1 MEEKTLSGRTRKKVK
16 AQMEKADRE
25 RKSKLFIRRMEYA
38 RNGAAAFKQGNLKDA
53 LHNYFGYIEI
63 LEKAKDVGRD
73 DLQPKHFDPKQ
84 EVAELLLLT
93 GVYWDLS
100 KIHDLGGKKA
110 FDRFRF
116 YIDRFVM
123 FSRGMPFQ
131 HVSAELIRKFL
142 VNGSPKN
149 RKEFKNAHLQLGG
162 GKCFLATAVEEHL
175 PERTLPRL
183 RAYRDQ
189 RLMASLPGKCFV
201 RIYYFIGPWMARIL
215 IRVPEGFQRRFARLV
230 ENLADSIKVG
240 P

>member
-16 AQMEKADRE
+16 AQMEKAERE
-25 RKSKLFIRRMEYA
+25 RKAKLFNKRMEYA
-38 RNGAAAFKQGNLKDA
+38 RNGATAFKQGNLKEA

-93 GVYWDLS
+93 GVFWDLS

-116 YIDRFVM
+116 YLDRFVM
-123 FSRGMPFQ
+123 FSRGTPFQ

-149 RKEFKNAHLQLGG
+149 RRDFKNAHLQLGG

-183 RAYRDQ
+183 RTFRDQ
-189 RLMASLPGKCFV
+189 RLMESRPGRCFV
-201 RIYYFIGPWMARIL
+201 RVYYFIGPWMARIL
-215 IRVPEGFQRRFARLV
+215 IRLPEGLQKRFAVLV
-230 ENLADSIKVG
+230 QNLADSIKVG

>member
-1 MEEKTLSGRTRKKVK
+1 VEEKTLSGRTRKKVK

-189 RLMASLPGKCFV
+189 RLMAYLPGKCFV

-215 IRVPEGFQRRFARLV
+215 IRVPERFQRRFARLV